1 MRGLLVGMFLTGV
14 LWAQDSVKTLTIE
27 EAERFAITN
36 SPRLGSATFISAAAG
51 KIVSEVRA
59 ARFPSL
65 NAAVTGTGAETGTAI
80 AAGALTTSSISSR
93 GATGISVS
101 QLITDFGRTSI
112 LTESAR
118 LRAAAQGKNVE
129 DVSSLI
135 RLEVRSAYY
144 QAIRAESV
152 LKVAQAA
159 LEQRRTTLRQ
169 IRALAGSLLKSTL
182 DVSFA
187 EVAVS
192 ESELLLYQAENDV
205 HSGRARLSAAMGF
218 DREQTFALLAPGLP
232 TTLDA
237 SPDAAISAALRDRPD
252 LEALGLN
259 REAAHRFAEAES
271 KLRYPT
277 ITALGVGGVVPVRDH
292 TLHDSYAAA
301 GVNISI
307 PILNGGLFNARQSEA
322 ELRAQAAEKD
332 VRALALVISR
342 DVQIAWLDAKNAF
355 QRLAVTDRLA
365 QQATEALRLAQV
377 RYDNG
382 LSGILELTQAQ
393 FAQTSAQIGTASAR
407 FDYLARRAI
416 LDYQMGVLR

>member
-1 MRGLLVGMFLTGV
+1 MFLTGV
-14 LWAQDSVKTLTIE
+14 LWAQDSGKTLTIG
-27 EAERFAITN
+27 EAERLAIAN
-36 SPRLGSATFISAAAG
+36 SPRLGSATLISAAAG
-51 KIVSEVRA
+51 KIVSEVSA

-112 LTESAR
+112 LTASAR

-129 DVSSLI
+129 EVSSLV

-205 HSGRARLSAAMGF
+205 HAGRARLSAAMGF
-218 DREQTFALLAPGLP
+218 DREQNVTLVAPDLP
-232 TTLDA
+232 TPLEA
-237 SPDAAISAALRDRPD
+237 SPESAISAALRDRPD

-259 REAAHRFAEAES
+259 REAAHRFAEAEA

-277 ITALGVGGVVPVRDH
+277 ITALGAGGVVPVRDR

-332 VRALALVISR
+332 VRALALAISR
-342 DVQIAWLDAKNAF
+342 DVQTAWLDTKNAF

-365 QQATEALRLAQV
+365 QQASEALRLAQV

-407 FDYLARRAI
+407 FDYLARHAI
-416 LDYQMGVLR
+416 LDYQMGALR

>member
-1 MRGLLVGMFLTGV
+1 MRRLLPGLWLTAA
-14 LWAQDSVKTLTIE
+14 LLAQDPVKTLTLA
-27 EAERFAITN
+27 EAEQIAVGN
-36 SPRLGSATFISAAAG
+36 SPRLSSAGLSSAAAN
-51 KIVSEVRA
+51 KVIAEVRA
-59 ARFPSL
+59 GKFPTL
-65 NAAVTGTGAETGTAI
+65 NGAVTGTGAQTATAI

-93 GATGISVS
+93 GASGVSVS
-101 QLITDFGRTSI
+101 QLITDFGRTAD

-118 LRAAAQGKNVE
+118 FRAAAQGKNVDE
-129 DVSSLI
+129 VRALVQ
-135 RLEVRSAYY
+135 LEVDAAYY
-144 QAIRAESV
+144 QTIRAESV

-169 IRALAGSLLKSTL
+169 IRALADSLLKSTL

-192 ESELLLYQAENDV
+192 ESELAVYQAENDV
-205 HSGRARLSAAMGF
+205 HAGRARLSAAMGF
-218 DREQTFALLAPGLP
+218 DREQNFVLVAADMPP
-232 TTLDA
+232 PLDA
-237 SPDAAISAALRDRPD
+237 TPESAITAALHDRPD

-259 REAAHRFAEAES
+259 REAAHRFATAEA

-277 ITALGVGGVVPVRDH
+277 ITALGAAGVVPVRDR

-301 GVNISI
+301 GVNVSI
-307 PILNGGLFNARQSEA
+307 PILNGGLFNARQAEA
-322 ELRAQAAEKD
+322 ELKAQAAEKD

-342 DVQIAWLDAKNAF
+342 DVQVAWLEANNAF
-355 QRLAVTDRLA
+355 QRLAVTDRLV

-393 FAQTSAQIGTASAR
+393 FAQTSAQIGAASAR
-407 FDYLARRAI
+407 SDYLARRAV
-416 LDYQMGVLR
+416 LNYQMGALR